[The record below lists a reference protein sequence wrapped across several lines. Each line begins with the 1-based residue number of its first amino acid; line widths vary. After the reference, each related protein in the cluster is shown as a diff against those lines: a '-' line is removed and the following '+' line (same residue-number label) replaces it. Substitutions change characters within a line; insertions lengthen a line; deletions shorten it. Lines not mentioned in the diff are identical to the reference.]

1 MVAKEVKRTPN
12 DKTRPP
18 QTAAKRV
25 DLRRQ
30 NAITRGD
37 KTKEKLKPKAA
48 RQPEKKKKKKKIRDK
63 DGDSNLSSFFVPI
76 RQEDNTLLVV
86 SDSFVLHSGCPVMLQ
101 KRRTKL
107 EGSDEIFLCFLVSCQ
122 FSSSLFFSLPLSL

>member
-1 MVAKEVKRTPN
+1 MAKEVKRTPK

-48 RQPEKKKKKKKIRDK
+48 RQPEKNKRCLYVKN
-63 DGDSNLSSFFVPI
+63 GDSNCHHIVWKLLKMSHLKFLLLAFSNNFWPIKTDLSGNF
-76 RQEDNTLLVV
+76 RLKKKWT
-86 SDSFVLHSGCPVMLQ
+86 
-101 KRRTKL
+101 
-107 EGSDEIFLCFLVSCQ
+107 IFGT
-122 FSSSLFFSLPLSL
+122 